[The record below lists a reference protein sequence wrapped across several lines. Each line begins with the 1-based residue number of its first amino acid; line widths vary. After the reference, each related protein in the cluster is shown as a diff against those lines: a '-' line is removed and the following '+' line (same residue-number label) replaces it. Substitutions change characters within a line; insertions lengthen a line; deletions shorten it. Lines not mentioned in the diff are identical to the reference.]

1 MRLPWQRRVVGRGE
15 GDTALAPAPA
25 QHAWRKLPALQ
36 AGIDTKPPLTAGSAE
51 LAESVSRRLRST
63 SERPR
68 LIHRTGLPD
77 AASGT
82 VRGLAVASAGS
93 AASRASGREPG

>member
-15 GDTALAPAPA
+15 VETVVAPAPA
-25 QHAWRKLPALQ
+25 QHAWRKLPALHT
-36 AGIDTKPPLTAGSAE
+36 GIDTKPPLTAGSAE
-51 LAESVSRRLRST
+51 LADSVSRRLRST

-68 LIHRTGLPD
+68 LIHRSGLPE

-82 VRGLAVASAGS
+82 VRGLAVASGAS
-93 AASRASGREPG
+93 VASRASPHEP